1 MFPGSEHSWRNQL
14 RGFWLRGLPRM
25 VPAIILVM
33 LPWMASPARAV
44 AQDVDSI
51 PKADGPVHRDP
62 QNGKRLYDRCGC
74 YQCHGGQGQGS
85 ILTGPRI
92 GPNPTGFSGFVRY
105 IRQPGGEMP
114 PYTSKIVSDAELTD
128 IYAFLQSLPPPQSA
142 KKIPLLIS
150 EPRAEKK

>member
-1 MFPGSEHSWRNQL
+1 
-14 RGFWLRGLPRM
+14 
-25 VPAIILVM
+25 
-33 LPWMASPARAV
+33 MASPARAL
-44 AQDVDSI
+44 AQDIDSI
-51 PKADGPVHRDP
+51 PKADGPVHGDP
-62 QNGKRLYDRCGC
+62 QNGKRLYDRYGC

-92 GPNPTGFSGFVRY
+92 APNATGFSEFVRY

-114 PYTSKIVSDAELTD
+114 PYTSKIVSDPELTA
-128 IYAFLQSLPPPQSA
+128 IYTFLQSLPPPQSA